1 MIGPLPTAL
10 WVPPAI
16 VLAGMVIALVA
27 DALGRRTAA
36 VLVQSLALASAAV
49 AGFVLA
55 GRVDVAFVEGLAAYG
70 AGFTSL
76 PALGYAVSSLA
87 LLGGSGRMA
96 ARDRGPAMAV
106 LVSLGAVFAHALL
119 ASFDLVVLFV
129 ALSGL
134 AVVGYGLVAGAGTR
148 SAEEASVRYFVQGAV
163 ATGLT
168 LYGLGLVFA
177 LGGGSTDYLTA
188 AGGLS
193 TAVGRP
199 ALLALGLVLSAFA
212 FKIGAFPFHSW
223 VPDAYESGDASSVA
237 FLTSVPKLAAVIA
250 VLVLVRGTLFEA
262 AVFAPATNLLVA
274 LGIGSLLFGAF
285 GMLRQTSAA
294 RLLGYSGIAQV
305 GYALLAIASG
315 DGGVRATVIFMVTY
329 ALGAATAFLALEAV
343 GRSMSGWDGSIDGLT
358 GLSRRCPIGAAS
370 LAVAMLSLTG
380 IPLLAG
386 FWGKLHVF
394 VSLLATESLWVALGA
409 AIAAVV
415 SFGGYGRVIR
425 AAYFGAEPDS
435 LGDTDAG
442 IVSEEPD
449 AADSGSEAGV
459 PSAEVGEDRLP
470 GTRRAVIAAAVGA
483 LAVIAFGVMP
493 FVYGITAVYSLFNL

>member
-1 MIGPLPTAL
+1 
-10 WVPPAI
+10 
-16 VLAGMVIALVA
+16 
-27 DALGRRTAA
+27 
-36 VLVQSLALASAAV
+36 
-49 AGFVLA
+49 
-55 GRVDVAFVEGLAAYG
+55 
-70 AGFTSL
+70 
-76 PALGYAVSSLA
+76 
-87 LLGGSGRMA
+87 
-96 ARDRGPAMAV
+96 
-106 LVSLGAVFAHALL
+106 
-119 ASFDLVVLFV
+119 
-129 ALSGL
+129 
-134 AVVGYGLVAGAGTR
+134 
-148 SAEEASVRYFVQGAV
+148 
-163 ATGLT
+163 
-168 LYGLGLVFA
+168 
-177 LGGGSTDYLTA
+177 
-188 AGGLS
+188 
-193 TAVGRP
+193 
-199 ALLALGLVLSAFA
+199 
-212 FKIGAFPFHSW
+212 
-223 VPDAYESGDASSVA
+223 
-237 FLTSVPKLAAVIA
+237 
-250 VLVLVRGTLFEA
+250 
-262 AVFAPATNLLVA
+262 
-274 LGIGSLLFGAF
+274 
-285 GMLRQTSAA
+285 MLRQTSAA